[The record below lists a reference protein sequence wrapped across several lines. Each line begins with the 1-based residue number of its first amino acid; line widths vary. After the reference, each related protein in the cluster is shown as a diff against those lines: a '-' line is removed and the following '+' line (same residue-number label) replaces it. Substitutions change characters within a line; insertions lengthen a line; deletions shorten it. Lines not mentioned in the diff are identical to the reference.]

1 MHILNKLSEDYKLHT
16 KNVSLAKLFALLDI
30 NPTPMQD
37 GLIDLWDNSLTEFSE
52 VNIAASRRQGKTFSG
67 AILIIRELLI
77 VNSSTMVV
85 SKSAKSVGVLFNEVL
100 RMLRVLG
107 LKPTKVN
114 SNQYSLQLNDSIL
127 RCTVHRTMDT
137 LLGNKAS
144 LIVLDECGTYS
155 YSDDV
160 NINLLP
166 MRNDYST
173 YADTNMFVSKVL
185 RISSPREI
193 GSDFYYDWVKGNIK
207 RPSSIS
213 KTEVY
218 VAPKGVVS
226 MTFSI
231 YDSPLAT
238 PELIEAVKETTEE
251 EKWQT
256 EYLCNFIHM
265 NSISAFSM
273 YNEKSNTFKLPE
285 LIKRI
290 GKGSLASLGFHNLE
304 STEGARLQGFLGLDV
319 GFRDNSAI
327 VVCTVID
334 NCIYVLDAYEQAH
347 MTSKEFAEG
356 IQQIIQKWQ
365 LGDMP
370 LDFTEGAI
378 YIDKTAAMM
387 SADLNVNYDIP
398 ALPGYNKVR
407 EGISLMNT
415 GFKTNKLYIN
425 EDLTFLTDQITML
438 AFKEAMITSINKSS
452 GDPFIRVKG
461 HHFDVVH
468 ALRYVVT
475 SMMMYWGIATDIE
488 DIY

>member
-1 MHILNKLSEDYKLHT
+1 MHINNPLSEQYKEHSAQ
-16 KNVSLAKLFALLDI
+16 VSLAKLYELLGVT
-30 NPTPMQD
+30 PTPMQE
-37 GLIDLWDNSLTEFSE
+37 GLIELWDTRLHDFSE
-52 VNIAASRRQGKTFSG
+52 VNISASRRQGKTFSA
-67 AILIIRELLI
+67 AILIIRELLV

-100 RMLRVLG
+100 RMLRTLG

-114 SNQYSLQLNDSIL
+114 SNQYSLQLNDSIM
-127 RCTVHRTMDT
+127 RCTVHKTMPT

-144 LIVLDECGTYS
+144 LIVLDECGTYE

-166 MRNDYST
+166 MRSDYLT
-173 YADTNMFVSKVL
+173 YTDTNMFVAKIL

-193 GSDFYYDWVKGNIK
+193 GSNFYYDFIKGNVS
-207 RPSSIS
+207 RPIDV
-213 KTEVY
+213 KKGEVFI
-218 VAPKGVVS
+218 AEKGVCS
-226 MTFSI
+226 MSFSI

-238 PELIEAVKETTEE
+238 PELILAIKETTQE

-256 EYLCNFIHM
+256 EFLCNFIHM

-273 YNEKSNTFKLPE
+273 FNVDSNTFDLQD
-285 LIKRI
+285 LIKKV
-290 GKGSLASLGFHNLE
+290 GKGSLSSMGFHNLS
-304 STEGARLQGFLGLDV
+304 STEGSVLQGFLGLDV
-319 GFRDNSAI
+319 GWRDNSAI

-334 NCIYVLDAYEQAH
+334 NNIYILDAYEQAH

-356 IQQIIQKWQ
+356 IQAIMLKWQ
-365 LGDMP
+365 TGDLP
-370 LDFTEGAI
+370 LDFGEGAI

-387 SADLNVNYDIP
+387 AADLNMTYNIP

-407 EGISLMNT
+407 EGISLLNT
-415 GFKTNKLYIN
+415 GFKTNKLFVN
-425 EDLTFLTDQITML
+425 KDLTFLIDQITML
-438 AFKEAMITSINKSS
+438 AFKEAMVTSINKNS

-468 ALRYVVT
+468 AFRYVVT
-475 SMMMYWGIATDIE
+475 SLMMYWGIATDV
-488 DIY
+488 DDTY

>member
-1 MHILNKLSEDYKLHT
+1 MLIKNKLSEDYKVHSEG
-16 KNVSLAKLFALLDI
+16 VSLAKLYEVLEVV
-30 NPTPMQD
+30 PTPMQL
-37 GLIDLWDNSLTEFSE
+37 GLIDLWDNRLYDFSE

-77 VNSSTMVV
+77 INSSTMVV

-144 LIVLDECGTYS
+144 LIVLDECGTYT

-166 MRNDYST
+166 MRNDYGT
-173 YADTNMFVSKVL
+173 YPDTNMFVSKVV

-193 GSDFYYDWVKGNIK
+193 GSDFYYDFIKGNIK
-207 RPSSIS
+207 RPSNKG
-213 KTEVY
+213 KTEVFI
-218 VAPKGVVS
+218 AAKGICS
-226 MTFSI
+226 MAFSI

-238 PELIEAVKETTEE
+238 PELINAVKETTEE

-265 NSISAFSM
+265 NSISAFGM
-273 YNEKSNTFKLPE
+273 FNPDNNTFDLEE
-285 LIKRI
+285 LTKRL
-290 GKGSLASLGFHNLE
+290 GKGSLSTAGFHNISSASE
-304 STEGARLQGFLGLDV
+304 AQLQGFVGLDV

-327 VVCTVID
+327 VIATVID
-334 NCIYVLDAYEQAH
+334 NSIYIVDAYEQAH

-356 IQQIIQKWQ
+356 IQEIMHKWSI
-365 LGDMP
+365 GGIP

-378 YIDKTAAMM
+378 YIDKTAALMR
-387 SADLNVNYDIP
+387 ADLNVTYDIP
-398 ALPGYNKVR
+398 AMPGYNKVR
-407 EGISLMNT
+407 EGVSLMNT
-415 GFKTNKLYIN
+415 AFKTNKLYIN
-425 EDLTFLTDQITML
+425 KDLTFLIDQVSML
-438 AFKEAMITSINKSS
+438 AFKEAMIGSINKSA
-452 GDPFIRVKG
+452 GDPFTRVKG

-468 ALRYVVT
+468 AMRYLVT
-475 SMMMYWGIATDIE
+475 SVMMYWGVATE
-488 DIY
+488 TEMY